1 MSTGRQSPN
10 VSSAARRSDL
20 CCTPHGALE
29 EPSWHVARYMADAFG
44 SITLLS
50 PHALRSATDV
60 LRRSDV

>member
-1 MSTGRQSPN
+1 MFPVQHGEVIFVAHHT
-10 VSSAARRSDL
+10 
-20 CCTPHGALE
+20 GALE